1 MPRKSRIYSNSKI
14 YHIIFKGIDNQEIFY
29 DDKDRRYF
37 LNQLLKVKKIF
48 EYDIYAYCLMVNHV
62 HIVMRV
68 EDESLSKV
76 VKNFIIRYVAYFNR
90 KYERSGPLVQDRFKS
105 KNVENLKYFLEVCR
119 YVHKNPENAGI
130 AKTSEYQWSSY
141 QEYIG
146 NQRII
151 NKSVLL
157 HYFNNDIDNFIKYSN
172 KVNNIAD
179 ILELSEYE
187 ILGKLKDEEVINII
201 IKQFNLQS
209 REDVAMFF
217 KSKSIKEKKE
227 CIKELKKIS
236 GTNITQLS
244 RITRLNRNLLKK

>member
-1 MPRKSRIYSNSKI
+1 
-14 YHIIFKGIDNQEIFY
+14 
-29 DDKDRRYF
+29 
-37 LNQLLKVKKIF
+37 
-48 EYDIYAYCLMVNHV
+48 
-62 HIVMRV
+62 MRV
-68 EDESLSKV
+68 EDENLSKA
-76 VKNFIIRYVAYFNR
+76 VKSFIVRYVAYFNK
-90 KYERSGPLVQDRFKS
+90 KYERTGPLVQDRFKS

-217 KSKSIKEKKE
+217 KSKSINEKKE
-227 CIKELKKIS
+227 CVKELKKIS

-244 RITRLNRNLLKK
+244 RITRLNRSLFK